1 MAGKQKITAAAAI
14 AAAGTTA
21 VAEHPAAPATAATE
35 APKKVTLSGRAK
47 ELFLTTPIDV
57 ETRGRA
63 FRKTIL
69 DTLQKEIP
77 GTSIASA
84 AGAYNNAKTEAQ
96 KANPEKFACLG
107 REPGKN
113 NGGPKKRP
121 APATESAETAETAT
135 A

>member
-1 MAGKQKITAAAAI
+1 MANKKVTAAAV
-14 AAAGTTA
+14 AASMSATT
-21 VAEHPAAPATAATE
+21 VAEQSGDVAAPA
-35 APKKVTLSGRAK
+35 PKKLTLSGRAK
-47 ELFLTTPIDV
+47 ELFKTTPIDV
-57 ETRGRA
+57 EARGKQ

-69 DTLQKEIP
+69 TTLMSEVP

-96 KANPEKFACLG
+96 KADPEKYACLG

-113 NGGPKKRP
+113 NGGPKKRTTVP
-121 APATESAETAETAT
+121 AEAEATETAT